1 MARKVAKTGRC
12 TYILIPRKITKNI
25 ALNQRGMAILNKYI
39 SNFSGNNS
47 RSTSPAPEAKKED
60 EKTSKAEKRKQ
71 MVDSLL
77 DPNAEPSSTK
87 KGHFEGLSI
96 FQKGKKS
103 IFAPEKSLKLHFW

>member
-1 MARKVAKTGRC
+1 M
-12 TYILIPRKITKNI
+12 TYLTYPGPPP
-25 ALNQRGMAILNKYI
+25 LAILNKYI

-77 DPNAEPSSTK
+77 DPNAGPSNK
-87 KGHFEGLSI
+87 KGRFEGEISKQLYSTYKYI
-96 FQKGKKS
+96 V
-103 IFAPEKSLKLHFW
+103 L